1 MYFDLPAALAALL
14 HGSAAIDADVAHR
27 VALQGTWLDS
37 LWKLNIAMEHGFVG
51 DLPIKQGDFHGFSIA
66 TVKFPKGI
74 V

>member
-37 LWKLNIAMEHGFVG
+37 QWKLNTPWRSMSA
-51 DLPIKQGDFHGFSIA
+51 
-66 TVKFPKGI
+66 
-74 V
+74 